1 MTYYSNPINILSFL
15 WEELKSSIREKKG
28 YKKFI
33 YIFWLFGPFIL
44 LIERTPA
51 DIWLSV
57 ISISFIFKVIIER
70 DLKFFREIWVKSILL
85 FWIYCLCCSL
95 ISPLPHYS
103 FMETLV
109 WVRFPIFAIAVSV
122 WIANDQKSINS
133 IILSTFIAILLMMII
148 LSGEILL
155 KGIPS
160 DCRLTWPYGDK
171 VSGNYFAKIGLPIL
185 IIAVVISNEYKNR
198 FAIYWA
204 FLIFLMFFF
213 SAVIGERM
221 NFLILF
227 CGMLLSSLFWKLDFK
242 KYLIFIFFLISSFYF
257 FAQNNYC
264 MEKKISSK
272 TVIKKEVKPF
282 YSDYLSV
289 MGGGYLVF
297 KENPVFGI
305 GPANYRELSQKY
317 LKNYPNYRADNHP
330 HNFYIQ
336 LAAET
341 GIIGLILGTTMMFTI
356 IYHSFNKRKLFDN
369 KTFIPPFFVIPVAF
383 FWPLASTADFF
394 GQWNNL
400 FVWTSISL
408 ALAARNYK
416 LLQKS

>member
-1 MTYYSNPINILSFL
+1 
-15 WEELKSSIREKKG
+15 
-28 YKKFI
+28 
-33 YIFWLFGPFIL
+33 
-44 LIERTPA
+44 
-51 DIWLSV
+51 
-57 ISISFIFKVIIER
+57 
-70 DLKFFREIWVKSILL
+70 
-85 FWIYCLCCSL
+85 
-95 ISPLPHYS
+95 
-103 FMETLV
+103 
-109 WVRFPIFAIAVSV
+109 
-122 WIANDQKSINS
+122 
-133 IILSTFIAILLMMII
+133 MII

-242 KYLIFIFFLISSFYF
+242 KYLIFIFFLISSLYF

-297 KENPVFGI
+297 KENLVFGI
-305 GPANYRELSQKY
+305 GPANYRELSHKY
-317 LKNYPNYRADNHP
+317 LKYYPNFRADNHP

-341 GIIGLILGTTMMFTI
+341 GIIGLIL
-356 IYHSFNKRKLFDN
+356 
-369 KTFIPPFFVIPVAF
+369 
-383 FWPLASTADFF
+383 
-394 GQWNNL
+394 
-400 FVWTSISL
+400 
-408 ALAARNYK
+408 
-416 LLQKS
+416 